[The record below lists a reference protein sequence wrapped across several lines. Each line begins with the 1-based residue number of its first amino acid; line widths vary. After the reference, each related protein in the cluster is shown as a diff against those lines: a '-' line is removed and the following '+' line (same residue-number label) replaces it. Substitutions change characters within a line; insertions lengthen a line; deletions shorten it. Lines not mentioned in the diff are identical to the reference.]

1 MSGRAVQLAIHVSWS
16 KAREPGLR
24 KSQPFHTAEQQSKF
38 TKLEELKQKAPVGSV
53 VQQVKLVPDACMP
66 RHKAW
71 FKSSYFM
78 LTQLPDS
85 VPGRLQLKGQAPGF
99 LTHI

>member
-1 MSGRAVQLAIHVSWS
+1 MSLN
-16 KAREPGLR
+16 K
-24 KSQPFHTAEQQSKF
+24 
-38 TKLEELKQKAPVGSV
+38 KAPVGSV

-66 RHKAW
+66 HHKAW

-78 LTQLPDS
+78 LIQLPDS
-85 VPGRLQLKGQAPGF
+85 VPGRLQLKAQAPGF